1 MDVGS
6 DILRGIPEA
15 DEKSEILRPS
25 DIRKGL
31 KTMSDAMAPA
41 PAAAKPRRTLTRAVI
56 RFAGDSGDG
65 MQVTGEQFTT
75 EAAWAGNDISTLPNF
90 PAEIRAPAG
99 TLFGVSSFQLQFGSQ
114 RVYTPGDQLD
124 ALVAMN
130 PAALKVHLADL
141 KPGGILIVNTAAF
154 EERNLTKAGYAK
166 NPLEDA
172 GLAEKFR
179 LHQVDITGLTKAAL
193 EDLPLNAKEKDR
205 CKNFFALGLVSWIY
219 TRPLDPTLDAIKKR
233 FAKNPTF
240 VEANIRVLKAG
251 HAFGETAE
259 IFAENYGIDPA
270 EMPPG
275 VYRSMTGNRALAWGL
290 LAAAQ
295 RTKIP
300 IVFGAY
306 PITPASSILEELAL
320 HKRFRVRTFQAED
333 EIAAVTSAIGAAFG
347 GAIGV
352 TASSGPGIAL
362 KGEAIGL
369 AVMAE
374 LPLVIFDIQR
384 GGPSTGLPTK
394 TEQADLMQA
403 LYGRNSESPIVVLA
417 PSSPGDC
424 FFIAYEAV
432 RLAIK
437 YMVPVM
443 VLSDGYLANGSEP
456 WLLPDPKAL
465 PDIPTQFRTE
475 KEGFFPY
482 LRDPATLAR
491 PWVRP
496 GTPGLEHRIG
506 GIEKEDVT
514 GNISYEPENHDH
526 MVRTRAEKVRR
537 VAQEIPPTSING
549 PHTGD
554 VLVVGWGGTYG
565 AITAAVEE
573 AQMEGKAV
581 SSIHLRYLNPLPPDL
596 GQTLRQ
602 FRKVLVPEINSGQL
616 VRILRA
622 EYLVDAVG
630 FNRVRGVPLQTQE
643 ILEAIN
649 QLVEAAR

>member
-1 MDVGS
+1 M
-6 DILRGIPEA
+6 
-15 DEKSEILRPS
+15 SES
-25 DIRKGL
+25 V
-31 KTMSDAMAPA
+31 
-41 PAAAKPRRTLTRAVI
+41 AATRTASKPRRTLTRAVI

-124 ALVAMN
+124 ALVVMN
-130 PAALKVHLADL
+130 PAAFKVHLADL
-141 KPGGILIVNTAAF
+141 KPGGILIVNPSAF
-154 EERNLTKAGYAK
+154 DKRNLDKAGYAS
-166 NPLEDA
+166 NPLDDPTL
-172 GLAEKFR
+172 GEKYR
-179 LHQVDITGLTKAAL
+179 LHQVDMEGLTKKAL
-193 EDLPLNAKEKDR
+193 EDMPLNAKEKDR
-205 CKNFFALGLVSWIY
+205 CKNFFALGLVSWVY

-233 FAKNPTF
+233 FAKRPEF
-240 VEANIRVLKAG
+240 VEANIRALKAG

-259 IFAENYGIDPA
+259 MFAEHYGVEPA

-290 LAAAQ
+290 LAAAE
-295 RTKIP
+295 RTRIP
-300 IVFGAY
+300 VVFGAY
-306 PITPASSILEELAL
+306 PITPASDILHELAL

-333 EIAAVTSAIGAAFG
+333 EIAAVTAAIGASFG
-347 GAIGV
+347 GCIGV

-369 AVMAE
+369 AVTAE

-403 LYGRNSESPIVVLA
+403 LYGRNSESPVVVIA
-417 PSSPGDC
+417 PATPGDC
-424 FFIAYEAV
+424 FYIAYEAV

-456 WLLPDPKAL
+456 WLIPDVKTLPEISVA
-465 PDIPTQFRTE
+465 FRTE

-482 LRDPATLAR
+482 LRDPATLSR

-506 GIEKEDVT
+506 GLEKQDVT
-514 GNISYEPENHDH
+514 GNISYDPENHDH

-537 VAQEIPPTSING
+537 VGQEIPPTSING
-549 PHTGD
+549 PVTGE

-573 AQMEGKAV
+573 AQAEGRAV
-581 SSIHLRYLNPLPPDL
+581 ASVHLRYLNPLPPDL
-596 GQTLRQ
+596 GHILRQ
-602 FRKVLVPEINSGQL
+602 YRRVLVPEINSGQL

-630 FNRVRGVPLQTQE
+630 FNRVRGLPLASQE
-643 ILEAIN
+643 IYEAVNQLLEAK
-649 QLVEAAR
+649 R

>member
-1 MDVGS
+1 M
-6 DILRGIPEA
+6 
-15 DEKSEILRPS
+15 SE
-25 DIRKGL
+25 
-31 KTMSDAMAPA
+31 TVAPA
-41 PAAAKPRRTLTRAVI
+41 SAVGKPRRTLTRAVI

-75 EAAWAGNDISTLPNF
+75 EAAWAGNDIATLPNY

-130 PAALKVHLADL
+130 PAAFKVHLGDL

-154 EERNLTKAGYAK
+154 EDRNLAKAGFQS
-166 NPLEDA
+166 NPLDDA
-172 GLAEKFR
+172 GLAEKYR
-179 LHQVDITGLTKAAL
+179 VHQVDITGLTRKAL
-193 EDLPLNAKEKDR
+193 EDLPLKAQEKER

-233 FAKNPTF
+233 FARNPQF

-259 IFAENYGIDPA
+259 MFSEHYGIEPA
-270 EMPPG
+270 EMAPG
-275 VYRSMTGNRALAWGL
+275 VYRSMTGNRALAWGV

-295 RTKIP
+295 RTQLP
-300 IVFGAY
+300 VVFGAY
-306 PITPASSILEELAL
+306 PITPASDILHELAL
-320 HKRFRVRTFQAED
+320 HKRFRIRTFQAED
-333 EIAAVTSAIGAAFG
+333 EIAAMGSIIGAAFG

-374 LPLVIFDIQR
+374 LPVVIIDVQR

-403 LYGRNSESPIVVLA
+403 MYGRNSEAPAVVLA
-417 PSSPGDC
+417 PASPGDC
-424 FFIAYEAV
+424 FFIAYEAIRIAV
-432 RLAIK
+432 K
-437 YMVPVM
+437 YMVPVI

-456 WLLPDPKAL
+456 WLIPDPTTL
-465 PDIPTQFRTE
+465 PDIPVTFRTE
-475 KEGFFPY
+475 AEGFFPY
-482 LRDPATLAR
+482 LRDAATLAR

-514 GNISYEPENHDH
+514 GNISYDPDNHDH
-526 MVRTRAEKVRR
+526 MVRMRAEKVRR
-537 VAQEIPPTSING
+537 VAQEIPPTTING
-549 PHTGD
+549 PHGGE

-565 AITAAVEE
+565 AITAATEE

-581 SSIHLRYLNPLPPDL
+581 ASIHLRHLNPLPPDL
-596 GQTLRQ
+596 GQILRQ
-602 FRKVLVPEINSGQL
+602 YRRVLVPEINSGQL
-616 VRILRA
+616 VRMLRA

-630 FNRVRGVPLQTQE
+630 FNRVRGMPLQTQE
-643 ILEAIN
+643 IYEAVNQLLEAKP
-649 QLVEAAR
+649 

>member
-1 MDVGS
+1 
-6 DILRGIPEA
+6 
-15 DEKSEILRPS
+15 
-25 DIRKGL
+25 
-31 KTMSDAMAPA
+31 MSDTMTPA
-41 PAAAKPRRTLTRAVI
+41 GVAQKPRRTLTRAVI

-114 RVYTPGDQLD
+114 RVYTPGDLLD

-141 KPGGILIVNTAAF
+141 KPGGILVVNTAAF
-154 EERNLTKAGYAK
+154 DQRNLDKAGYAK
-166 NPLEDA
+166 NPLVDA
-172 GLAEKFR
+172 GLGEKYR
-179 LHQVDITGLTKAAL
+179 VYQVDISGMTMKVL
-193 EDLPLNAKEKDR
+193 EDLPLNAKEKER

-233 FAKNPTF
+233 FAKNQTY

-259 IFAENYGIDPA
+259 MFAEHYGVEPA
-270 EMPPG
+270 EMAPG

-290 LAAAQ
+290 LAAAE
-295 RTKIP
+295 RTDIP

-333 EIAAVTSAIGAAFG
+333 EIAAATSAIGASFG

-369 AVMAE
+369 AVTAE

-403 LYGRNSESPIVVLA
+403 LYGRNSESPVVVIA
-417 PSSPGDC
+417 PCTPGDC
-424 FFIAYEAV
+424 FYIAYEAV
-432 RLAIK
+432 RIAIK

-456 WLLPDPKAL
+456 WLIPDVKTL
-465 PDIPTQFRTE
+465 PDIPVKFRTDP
-475 KEGFFPY
+475 EGFFPY
-482 LRDPATLAR
+482 LRDAATLAR

-506 GIEKEDVT
+506 GIEKQDVT
-514 GNISYEPENHDH
+514 GNISYEPDNHDH

-549 PHTGD
+549 PATGD

-573 AQMEGKAV
+573 AQMEGKGVASV
-581 SSIHLRYLNPLPPDL
+581 HLRHLNPLPPDL
-596 GQTLRQ
+596 GQILRQ
-602 FRKVLVPEINSGQL
+602 YRRVLVPEINSGQL
-616 VRILRA
+616 VRVLRA

-630 FNRVRGVPLQTQE
+630 FNRVSGMPLASQE

-649 QLVEAAR
+649 QILEEKR

>member
-1 MDVGS
+1 MS
-6 DILRGIPEA
+6 EA
-15 DEKSEILRPS
+15 V
-25 DIRKGL
+25 
-31 KTMSDAMAPA
+31 APA
-41 PAAAKPRRTLTRAVI
+41 SAVGKPRRTLTRAVI

-75 EAAWAGNDISTLPNF
+75 EAAWAGNDIATLPNF

-130 PAALKVHLADL
+130 PAAFKVHLGDL

-154 EERNLTKAGYAK
+154 EDRNLAKAGYQS
-166 NPLEDA
+166 NPLDDP
-172 GLAEKFR
+172 GLAEKYR
-179 LHQVDITGLTKAAL
+179 VQQVDITGLTKKAL
-193 EDLPLNAKEKDR
+193 EDLPLKAQEKER

-233 FAKNPTF
+233 FAKNPHF
-240 VEANIRVLKAG
+240 VDANTRVLKAG

-259 IFAENYGIDPA
+259 MFSEHYGIEPA
-270 EMPPG
+270 EMAPG
-275 VYRSMTGNRALAWGL
+275 VYRSMTGNRALAWGV

-295 RTKIP
+295 RTQLP
-300 IVFGAY
+300 VVFGAY
-306 PITPASSILEELAL
+306 PITPASDILHELAL
-320 HKRFRVRTFQAED
+320 HKRFRIRTFQAED
-333 EIAAVTSAIGAAFG
+333 EIAAMGSIIGAAFG

-374 LPLVIFDIQR
+374 LPVVIIDVQR

-403 LYGRNSESPIVVLA
+403 MYGRNSEAPAVVLA
-417 PSSPGDC
+417 PASPGDC
-424 FFIAYEAV
+424 FFIAYEAIRIAV
-432 RLAIK
+432 K
-437 YMVPVM
+437 YMVPVI

-456 WLLPDPKAL
+456 WLIPDPTAL
-465 PDIPTQFRTE
+465 PDIPVTFRTE
-475 KEGFFPY
+475 PEEFFPY
-482 LRDPATLAR
+482 LRDAATLAR

-514 GNISYEPENHDH
+514 GNISYDPDNHDH
-526 MVRTRAEKVRR
+526 MVRMRAEKVRR
-537 VAQEIPPTSING
+537 VGQEIPPTTING
-549 PHTGD
+549 PHGGE

-565 AITAAVEE
+565 AITAATEE

-581 SSIHLRYLNPLPPDL
+581 ASIHLRHLNPLPPDL
-596 GQTLRQ
+596 GQILRQ
-602 FRKVLVPEINSGQL
+602 YRRVLVPEINSGQL
-616 VRILRA
+616 VRMLRA

-630 FNRVRGVPLQTQE
+630 FNRVRGMPLQTQE
-643 ILEAIN
+643 IYEAVGQLLEAKP
-649 QLVEAAR
+649 

>member
-1 MDVGS
+1 MS
-6 DILRGIPEA
+6 EA
-15 DEKSEILRPS
+15 V
-25 DIRKGL
+25 
-31 KTMSDAMAPA
+31 APA
-41 PAAAKPRRTLTRAVI
+41 SAVGKPRRTLTRAVI

-75 EAAWAGNDISTLPNF
+75 EAAWAGNDIATLPNF

-130 PAALKVHLADL
+130 PAAFKVHLGDL

-154 EERNLTKAGYAK
+154 EDRNLAKAGYQS
-166 NPLEDA
+166 NPLDDP
-172 GLAEKFR
+172 GLAEKYR
-179 LHQVDITGLTKAAL
+179 VHQVDITGLTRKAL
-193 EDLPLNAKEKDR
+193 EDLPLKAQEKER

-233 FAKNPTF
+233 FAKNPHF
-240 VEANIRVLKAG
+240 VDANTRVLKAG

-259 IFAENYGIDPA
+259 MFSEHYGIEPA
-270 EMPPG
+270 EMAPG
-275 VYRSMTGNRALAWGL
+275 VYRSMTGNRALAWGV

-295 RTKIP
+295 RTQLP
-300 IVFGAY
+300 VVFGAY
-306 PITPASSILEELAL
+306 PITPASDILHELAL
-320 HKRFRVRTFQAED
+320 HKRFRIRTFQAED
-333 EIAAVTSAIGAAFG
+333 EIAAMGSIIGAAFG

-374 LPLVIFDIQR
+374 LPVVIIDVQR

-403 LYGRNSESPIVVLA
+403 MYGRNSEAPAVVLA
-417 PSSPGDC
+417 PASPGDC
-424 FFIAYEAV
+424 FFIAYEAIRIAV
-432 RLAIK
+432 K
-437 YMVPVM
+437 YMVPVI

-456 WLLPDPKAL
+456 WLIPDPTAL
-465 PDIPTQFRTE
+465 PDIPVTFRTE
-475 KEGFFPY
+475 PEEFFPY
-482 LRDPATLAR
+482 LRDAATLAR

-514 GNISYEPENHDH
+514 GNISYDPDNHDH
-526 MVRTRAEKVRR
+526 MVRMRAEKVRR
-537 VAQEIPPTSING
+537 VGQEIPPTTING
-549 PHTGD
+549 PHGGE

-565 AITAAVEE
+565 AITAATEE

-581 SSIHLRYLNPLPPDL
+581 ASIHLRHLNPLPPDL
-596 GQTLRQ
+596 GQILRQ
-602 FRKVLVPEINSGQL
+602 YRRVLVPEINSGQL
-616 VRILRA
+616 VRMLRA

-630 FNRVRGVPLQTQE
+630 FNRVRGMPLQTQE
-643 ILEAIN
+643 IYEAIGQLLEAKP
-649 QLVEAAR
+649 

>member
-1 MDVGS
+1 M
-6 DILRGIPEA
+6 
-15 DEKSEILRPS
+15 SE
-25 DIRKGL
+25 
-31 KTMSDAMAPA
+31 TVTPA
-41 PAAAKPRRTLTRAVI
+41 PAVAKPRRTLTRAVI

-124 ALVAMN
+124 ALVVMN

-141 KPGGILIVNTAAF
+141 KPGGILIANTAAF
-154 EERNLTKAGYAK
+154 DQRNLEKAGYPKDAK
-166 NPLEDA
+166 GEPKSPLADP
-172 GLAEKFR
+172 GLAEKYR
-179 LHQVDITGLTKAAL
+179 LYQVDISAMTKKSL
-193 EDLPLNAKEKDR
+193 EDLPLNTKEKER

-259 IFAENYGIDPA
+259 MFSEHYGIEAA

-290 LAAAQ
+290 LAAAE

-320 HKRFRVRTFQAED
+320 HKRWRVRTFQAED
-333 EIAAVTSAIGAAFG
+333 EIAAVTSAIGASFG
-347 GAIGV
+347 GALGV

-362 KGEAIGL
+362 KGEGIGL

-403 LYGRNSESPIVVLA
+403 LYGRNSESPVVVIA
-417 PSSPGDC
+417 PCTPGDC
-424 FFIAYEAV
+424 FYIAYEAV
-432 RLAIK
+432 RIAIK

-456 WLLPDPKAL
+456 WLIPDAKTL
-465 PDIPTQFRTE
+465 PDIPVAFRTE
-475 KEGFFPY
+475 KDGFAPY
-482 LRDPATLAR
+482 MRDAATLAR

-514 GNISYEPENHDH
+514 GNISYEADNHDH

-537 VAQEIPPTSING
+537 VAQEIPPTVVNG
-549 PHTGD
+549 PESGD

-581 SSIHLRYLNPLPPDL
+581 ASVHLRHLNPLPPDL
-596 GQTLRQ
+596 GQILRQ
-602 FRKVLVPEINSGQL
+602 FRRVLVPEINSGQL
-616 VRILRA
+616 VRVLRA

-630 FNRVRGVPLQTQE
+630 FNRVRGMPLASQE
-643 ILEAIN
+643 ILEAVN
-649 QLVEAAR
+649 QLLEAKQ

>member
-1 MDVGS
+1 M
-6 DILRGIPEA
+6 
-15 DEKSEILRPS
+15 SE
-25 DIRKGL
+25 
-31 KTMSDAMAPA
+31 TVAPA
-41 PAAAKPRRTLTRAVI
+41 GVAQKPRRTLTRAVI

-130 PAALKVHLADL
+130 PAALKVHLPDL

-154 EERNLTKAGYAK
+154 DQRNLDKAGYPK
-166 NPLEDA
+166 NPLDDP
-172 GLAEKFR
+172 GLGEKYR
-179 LHQVDITGLTKAAL
+179 LYQVDISGMTKKAL
-193 EDLPLNAKEKDR
+193 EDLPLNAKEKER

-219 TRPLDPTLDAIKKR
+219 TRPLDPTLDAIRKR
-233 FAKNPTF
+233 FAKNQTF
-240 VEANIRVLKAG
+240 IEANTRVLKAG

-259 IFAENYGIDPA
+259 MFSEHYGVEAA

-275 VYRSMTGNRALAWGL
+275 LYRSMTGNRALAWGL
-290 LAAAQ
+290 LAAAE
-295 RTKIP
+295 RTHLP
-300 IVFGAY
+300 VVFGAY
-306 PITPASSILEELAL
+306 PITPASSILEELAM
-320 HKRFRVRTFQAED
+320 HKRFQVRTFQAED

-403 LYGRNSESPIVVLA
+403 LYGRNSESPVVVIA
-417 PSSPGDC
+417 PCTPGDC
-424 FFIAYEAV
+424 FYIAYEAV
-432 RLAIK
+432 RIAVK
-437 YMVPVM
+437 YMVPVI

-456 WLLPDPKAL
+456 WMIPDVRTL
-465 PDIPTQFRTE
+465 PDIPVAFRTE
-475 KEGFFPY
+475 RAGFFPY

-506 GIEKEDVT
+506 GIEKQDVT
-514 GNISYEPENHDH
+514 GNISYEADNHDL

-537 VAQEIPPTSING
+537 VAQEIPPLSING
-549 PHTGD
+549 PATGD

-573 AQMEGKAV
+573 AQIEGKAV
-581 SSIHLRYLNPLPPDL
+581 AAVHLRHLNPLPPDL
-596 GQTLRQ
+596 GQILRQ
-602 FRKVLVPEINSGQL
+602 YRRVLVPEINSGQL
-616 VRILRA
+616 VRVLRA

-630 FNRVRGVPLQTQE
+630 YNRVGGMPLASQD
-643 ILEAIN
+643 ILEAIT
-649 QLVEAAR
+649 QLLEAKS

>member
-1 MDVGS
+1 M
-6 DILRGIPEA
+6 
-15 DEKSEILRPS
+15 SE
-25 DIRKGL
+25 
-31 KTMSDAMAPA
+31 TVAPA
-41 PAAAKPRRTLTRAVI
+41 SAVGKPRRTLTRAVI

-75 EAAWAGNDISTLPNF
+75 EAAWAGNDIATLPNF

-130 PAALKVHLADL
+130 PAAFKVHLGDL

-154 EERNLTKAGYAK
+154 EDRNLAKAGYQS
-166 NPLEDA
+166 NPLDDP
-172 GLAEKFR
+172 GLAEKYR
-179 LHQVDITGLTKAAL
+179 VQQVDITGLTKKAL
-193 EDLPLNAKEKDR
+193 EDLPLKAQEKER

-233 FAKNPTF
+233 FAKNPQF

-259 IFAENYGIDPA
+259 MFSEHYGIEPA
-270 EMPPG
+270 EMAPG
-275 VYRSMTGNRALAWGL
+275 VYRSMTGNRALAWGV

-295 RTKIP
+295 RTQLP
-300 IVFGAY
+300 VVFGAY
-306 PITPASSILEELAL
+306 PITPASDILHELAL
-320 HKRFRVRTFQAED
+320 HKRFRIRTFQAED
-333 EIAAVTSAIGAAFG
+333 EIAAMGSIIGAAFG

-374 LPLVIFDIQR
+374 LPVVIIDVQR

-403 LYGRNSESPIVVLA
+403 MYGRNSEAPVVVLA
-417 PSSPGDC
+417 PASPGDC
-424 FFIAYEAV
+424 FFIAYEAIRIAV
-432 RLAIK
+432 K
-437 YMVPVM
+437 YMVPVI

-456 WLLPDPKAL
+456 WLIPDPTAL
-465 PDIPTQFRTE
+465 PDIPVTFRTE
-475 KEGFFPY
+475 PEGFFPY
-482 LRDPATLAR
+482 LRDAATLAR

-514 GNISYEPENHDH
+514 GNISYDPDNHDH
-526 MVRTRAEKVRR
+526 MVRMRAEKVRR
-537 VAQEIPPTSING
+537 VGQEIPPTTING
-549 PHTGD
+549 PHGGE

-565 AITAAVEE
+565 AITAATEE

-581 SSIHLRYLNPLPPDL
+581 ASIHLRHLNPLPPDL
-596 GQTLRQ
+596 GQILRQ
-602 FRKVLVPEINSGQL
+602 YRRVLVPEINSGQL
-616 VRILRA
+616 VRMLRA

-630 FNRVRGVPLQTQE
+630 FNRVRGMPLQTQE
-643 ILEAIN
+643 IYEAIDQLLEAKP
-649 QLVEAAR
+649 

>member
-1 MDVGS
+1 M
-6 DILRGIPEA
+6 
-15 DEKSEILRPS
+15 SE
-25 DIRKGL
+25 
-31 KTMSDAMAPA
+31 TVAPA
-41 PAAAKPRRTLTRAVI
+41 SAVGKPRRTLTRAVI

-75 EAAWAGNDISTLPNF
+75 EAAWAGNDIATLPNF

-114 RVYTPGDQLD
+114 RVYTPGDKLD

-130 PAALKVHLADL
+130 PAAFKVHLGDL

-154 EERNLTKAGYAK
+154 EDRNLAKAGYQS
-166 NPLEDA
+166 NPLDDP
-172 GLAEKFR
+172 GLAEKYR
-179 LHQVDITGLTKAAL
+179 VQQVDITGLTKKAL
-193 EDLPLNAKEKDR
+193 EDLPLKAQEKER

-233 FAKNPTF
+233 FAKNPQF

-259 IFAENYGIDPA
+259 MFSEHYGIEPA
-270 EMPPG
+270 EMAPG
-275 VYRSMTGNRALAWGL
+275 VYRSMTGNRALAWGV

-295 RTKIP
+295 RTQLP
-300 IVFGAY
+300 VVFGAY
-306 PITPASSILEELAL
+306 PITPASDILHELAL
-320 HKRFRVRTFQAED
+320 HKRFRIRTFQAED
-333 EIAAVTSAIGAAFG
+333 EIAAMGSIIGAAFG

-374 LPLVIFDIQR
+374 LPVVIIDVQR

-403 LYGRNSESPIVVLA
+403 MYGRNSEAPAVVLA
-417 PSSPGDC
+417 PASPGDC
-424 FFIAYEAV
+424 FFIAYEAIRIAV
-432 RLAIK
+432 K
-437 YMVPVM
+437 YMVPVI

-456 WLLPDPKAL
+456 WLIPDPTAL
-465 PDIPTQFRTE
+465 PDIPVTFRTE
-475 KEGFFPY
+475 PEGFFPY
-482 LRDPATLAR
+482 MRDAATLAR

-514 GNISYEPENHDH
+514 GNISYDPDNHDH
-526 MVRTRAEKVRR
+526 MVRMRAEKVRR
-537 VAQEIPPTSING
+537 VGQEIPPTTING
-549 PHTGD
+549 PHGGE

-565 AITAAVEE
+565 AITAATEE

-581 SSIHLRYLNPLPPDL
+581 ASVHLRHLNPLPPDL
-596 GQTLRQ
+596 GQILRQ
-602 FRKVLVPEINSGQL
+602 YRRVLVPEINSGQL
-616 VRILRA
+616 VRMLRA

-630 FNRVRGVPLQTQE
+630 FNRVRGMPLQTQE
-643 ILEAIN
+643 IYEAIDQLLEAKP
-649 QLVEAAR
+649 

>member
-1 MDVGS
+1 
-6 DILRGIPEA
+6 
-15 DEKSEILRPS
+15 
-25 DIRKGL
+25 
-31 KTMSDAMAPA
+31 MSDTIASA

-130 PAALKVHLADL
+130 PAALKVHLGDL

-166 NPLEDA
+166 NPLEDP
-172 GLAEKFR
+172 GLGEKFR
-179 LHQVDITGLTKAAL
+179 LHQVDITGMTKTSL

-270 EMPPG
+270 EMAPG
-275 VYRSMTGNRALAWGL
+275 VYRSMIGNRALAWGL
-290 LAAAQ
+290 LAAAE
-295 RTKIP
+295 RTQIP

-306 PITPASSILEELAL
+306 PITPASSILEELAM
-320 HKRFRVRTFQAED
+320 HKRFKVRTFQAED
-333 EIAAVTSAIGAAFG
+333 EIAAVTSAIGASFG

-362 KGEAIGL
+362 KAEGIGL

-403 LYGRNSESPIVVLA
+403 LYGRNSESPIVVIA
-417 PSSPGDC
+417 PCSPGDC

-432 RLAIK
+432 RIAIK

-456 WLLPDPKAL
+456 WLLPDVKSL
-465 PDIPTQFRTE
+465 PDIPVSFRTE

-482 LRDPATLAR
+482 LRDPATLSR

-506 GIEKEDVT
+506 GIEKQDVT
-514 GNISYEPENHDH
+514 GNISYEPDNHDH
-526 MVRTRAEKVRR
+526 MVRLRAEKVRR

-573 AQMEGKAV
+573 AHLEGKAV
-581 SSIHLRYLNPLPPDL
+581 ASVHLRHLNPLPPDL
-596 GQTLRQ
+596 GQILRQ
-602 FRKVLVPEINSGQL
+602 YRKVLVPEINSGQL
-616 VRILRA
+616 VRVLRA

-630 FNRVRGVPLQTQE
+630 FNRVRGVPLPTHE

-649 QLVEAAR
+649 QLLEATR

>member
-1 MDVGS
+1 
-6 DILRGIPEA
+6 
-15 DEKSEILRPS
+15 
-25 DIRKGL
+25 
-31 KTMSDAMAPA
+31 MSDAMAPA
-41 PAAAKPRRTLTRAVI
+41 PAEAKPRRTLTRAVI

-130 PAALKVHLADL
+130 PAALKVHLPDL

-166 NPLEDA
+166 NPLEDP
-172 GLAEKFR
+172 GLAEKYR

-290 LAAAQ
+290 LAAAE
-295 RTKIP
+295 RTQIP

-306 PITPASSILEELAL
+306 PITPASSILEELAM
-320 HKRFRVRTFQAED
+320 HKRFRIRTFQAED
-333 EIAAVTSAIGAAFG
+333 EIAAATSAIGAAFG

-403 LYGRNSESPIVVLA
+403 LYGRNSESPIVVIA

-432 RLAIK
+432 RLAVK

-465 PDIPTQFRTE
+465 PEIPVHFRTE
-475 KEGFFPY
+475 REGFFPY

-514 GNISYEPENHDH
+514 GNISYEPDNHDH

-554 VLVVGWGGTYG
+554 VLVIGWGGTYG

>member
-1 MDVGS
+1 MS
-6 DILRGIPEA
+6 EA
-15 DEKSEILRPS
+15 V
-25 DIRKGL
+25 
-31 KTMSDAMAPA
+31 APA
-41 PAAAKPRRTLTRAVI
+41 SAVGKPRRTLTRAVI

-75 EAAWAGNDISTLPNF
+75 EAAWAGNDIATLPNF

-130 PAALKVHLADL
+130 PAAFKVHLGDL

-154 EERNLTKAGYAK
+154 EDRNLAKAGYQS
-166 NPLEDA
+166 NPLDDP
-172 GLAEKFR
+172 GLAEKYR
-179 LHQVDITGLTKAAL
+179 VHQVDITGLTRKAL
-193 EDLPLNAKEKDR
+193 EDLPLKAQEKER

-233 FAKNPTF
+233 FAKNPQF
-240 VEANIRVLKAG
+240 VEANTRVLKAG

-259 IFAENYGIDPA
+259 MFSEHYGIEPA
-270 EMPPG
+270 EMAPG
-275 VYRSMTGNRALAWGL
+275 VYRSMTGSRALAWGV

-295 RTKIP
+295 RTQLP
-300 IVFGAY
+300 VVFGAY
-306 PITPASSILEELAL
+306 PITPASDILHELAL
-320 HKRFRVRTFQAED
+320 HKRFRIRTFQAED
-333 EIAAVTSAIGAAFG
+333 EIAAMGSIIGAAFG

-374 LPLVIFDIQR
+374 LPVVIIDVQR

-403 LYGRNSESPIVVLA
+403 MYGRNSEAPVVVLA
-417 PSSPGDC
+417 PASPGDC
-424 FFIAYEAV
+424 FFIAYEAIRIAV
-432 RLAIK
+432 K
-437 YMVPVM
+437 YMVPVI

-456 WLLPDPKAL
+456 WLIPDPTAL
-465 PDIPTQFRTE
+465 PDIPVTFRTE
-475 KEGFFPY
+475 PEGFFPY
-482 LRDPATLAR
+482 LRDAATLAR

-514 GNISYEPENHDH
+514 GNISYDPDNHDH
-526 MVRTRAEKVRR
+526 MVRMRAEKVRR
-537 VAQEIPPTSING
+537 VGQEIPPTTING
-549 PHTGD
+549 PHGGE

-565 AITAAVEE
+565 AITAATEE

-581 SSIHLRYLNPLPPDL
+581 ASIHLRHLNPLPPDL
-596 GQTLRQ
+596 GQILRQ
-602 FRKVLVPEINSGQL
+602 YRRVLVPEINSGQL
-616 VRILRA
+616 VRMLRA

-630 FNRVRGVPLQTQE
+630 FNRVRGMPLQTQE
-643 ILEAIN
+643 IYEAIDQLLEAKP
-649 QLVEAAR
+649 